1 MNDEDE
7 RPLPPADLDPDVVE
21 SLAVFEDEEPS
32 TLRAVAAYLEER
44 AAWEES
50 RALEEREEPPE
61 GTEETPERIEE
72 PPAGVPERATVS
84 VTEIGGTEYRYY
96 QWREGDEIKSA
107 TKKRE

>member
-44 AAWEES
+44 AVWEES
-50 RALEEREEPPE
+50 RASEGMEEPPE
-61 GTEETPERIEE
+61 
-72 PPAGVPERATVS
+72 GVPERATVS

-96 QWREGDEIKSA
+96 QWREGDEIKST